1 MKSVSLTSGLEPL
14 LLQLVAR
21 PRLRVDDVEAGLLG
35 GPVRHPSYDA
45 RRPVEHLVGS
55 DDDPFLVGGLV
66 AGVRQSRVLVEYGV
80 GKRVGLPHGWLKI
93 GRSMTGGSGIKG
105 GLASH
110 PRKLGSLQV
119 CAELINFMFVT
130 VARVARNVGSCSV
143 RGTYNT

>member
-1 MKSVSLTSGLEPL
+1 MKSFSLTSGLEPL

-21 PRLRVDDVEAGLLG
+21 PRLRVDDVEAALLG

-45 RRPVEHLVGS
+45 VGVEHLVGP
-55 DDDPFLVGGLV
+55 DDDPLLVGGLV
-66 AGVRQSRVLVEYGV
+66 AGVRQSRVLVEYGI
-80 GKRVGLPHGWLKI
+80 GERVGLPHGWLKI

-130 VARVARNVGSCSV
+130 VAV
-143 RGTYNT
+143 